1 MMKNNI
7 ISFNN
12 IIEKLNKFWLNVGC
26 IILQPTDFEV
36 GAATFH
42 PATFINAVTSDYFR
56 AAYVQ
61 LSRRPFDLRY
71 SSFSNKNS
79 IFHQY
84 QVIIKPS
91 INNIKNIYLE
101 SLKNIGINIKK
112 NDIKFYEDNWKS
124 PSLGASGIGWE
135 VRLNGIEITQ
145 ITYFQQMGSLYC
157 NPVMLEIAY
166 GLERLAMHIQNIFNL
181 YDIIFDISENNYIK
195 YSNVLKNYN
204 EEYRKYLILE
214 IDYNIL
220 IKDFDYYESKS
231 LYFINKKYPFIAY
244 DFLVKLNNI
253 FNLIDSKNCY
263 GFIRQD
269 YVFRMKNLS
278 EKIAKLIR
286 NDK

>member
-101 SLKNIGINIKK
+101 SLKNIGINIFQKNMHLLVCTRWIVPQTKK
-112 NDIKFYEDNWKS
+112 TLLRLLWSTFFPNILEGTPKNLR
-124 PSLGASGIGWE
+124 PSLDKP
-135 VRLNGIEITQ
+135 VREW
-145 ITYFQQMGSLYC
+145 
-157 NPVMLEIAY
+157 
-166 GLERLAMHIQNIFNL
+166 
-181 YDIIFDISENNYIK
+181 
-195 YSNVLKNYN
+195 
-204 EEYRKYLILE
+204 
-214 IDYNIL
+214 
-220 IKDFDYYESKS
+220 
-231 LYFINKKYPFIAY
+231 
-244 DFLVKLNNI
+244 
-253 FNLIDSKNCY
+253 
-263 GFIRQD
+263 
-269 YVFRMKNLS
+269 LS
-278 EKIAKLIR
+278 F
-286 NDK
+286 